1 MTGILIEEGH
11 LEQRA
16 RGEHPTHVQLG
27 RSNVSAHCR
36 LKHCQHAQ
44 EAEEKGQGWILQ
56 SPQKSAL
63 AACDFEPLAC
73 KTMTSSISAV
83 QDAVSDEY
91 YSNPWKDYHR
101 AH

>member
-27 RSNVSAHCR
+27 RNWSNVSAHCR

-44 EAEEKGQGWILQ
+44 EAEEKGQGWIL
-56 SPQKSAL
+56 
-63 AACDFEPLAC
+63 
-73 KTMTSSISAV
+73 
-83 QDAVSDEY
+83 
-91 YSNPWKDYHR
+91 
-101 AH
+101 